1 MDKKPVELDGTTGEG
16 GGQLVRNAISLASV
30 ISQPIRI
37 VNVRGNRQYGKGR
50 KGGGLKAQHVAA
62 IQVLADATAADVV
75 GLQVGSPMLEFRPR
89 RGPGADAIA
98 ALLAAPSADASTSG
112 RRLIRIAAG
121 TAAASAMCIFQCVFP
136 FLLFAGSGS
145 DSGSQEAQQQQEPL
159 ELEIDGGTN
168 TSWAPSFDYVDQV
181 LLPALEAWFGVAVER
196 RLVSRGWNTGPASQG
211 SVWFRFR
218 PLRPGAAL
226 GGSSPVPVAQE
237 EEEEEE
243 GAPQPPSP
251 PDASPQPQPSMG
263 TLQAADGVGVVRTID
278 VTMVCPAAMGDKL
291 TRALA
296 RDLADLFPA
305 ADVRFRPREDSG
317 HHSRMFVLLVA
328 RNAGAGP
335 PPLLWGRDLLFSPP
349 PRNAPVGRGRGH
361 GDELALSTSELLSR
375 RVCRALRSDVA
386 RGGAVDEFL
395 QDQLVIFQALREGR
409 SSFPRR
415 GGEAAEAEAA
425 GLEDAMAGLDV
436 GEERELERDRTGA
449 PFGEGS
455 LHATTAR
462 WVAAELLPQAR
473 WFGGGRVCQGAGVR
487 VQG

>member
-1 MDKKPVELDGTTGEG
+1 MDKKLVELDGTTGEG
-16 GGQLVRNAISLASV
+16 GGQLVRNAVALASV

-37 VNVRGNRQYGKGR
+37 VNVRGNRQHGRSR

-62 IQVLADATAADVV
+62 IQVLADATAADVS
-75 GLQVGSPMLEFRPR
+75 GLHVGSPTLEFRPR

-98 ALLAAPSADASTSG
+98 ALLATTPTGD

-145 DSGSQEAQQQQEPL
+145 GPQQQEPL

-181 LLPALEAWFGVAVER
+181 LCPALEAWFGVAVER
-196 RLVSRGWNTGPASQG
+196 RLVSRGWNTGPASRG
-211 SVWFRFR
+211 RVWFRFR

-226 GGSSPVPVAQE
+226 GGSSPVPVAQG
-237 EEEEEE
+237 E
-243 GAPQPPSP
+243 GGPPQLSSSSP
-251 PDASPQPQPSMG
+251 G
-263 TLQAADGVGVVRTID
+263 TLQQAAEDTTAVKTID
-278 VTMVCPAAMGDKL
+278 ITMVCPAAMGDKL

-296 RDLADLFPA
+296 KDLAGLFPA
-305 ADVRFRPREDSG
+305 ADVRFRPSEDSG
-317 HHSRMFVLLVA
+317 HRSRMFVLLVA
-328 RNAGAGP
+328 RPAAP
-335 PPLLWGRDLLFSPP
+335 SPLLWGRDLLFSPP
-349 PRNAPVGRGRGH
+349 PRNAPVGRARGGGGGGD
-361 GDELALSTSELLSR
+361 GDEWALSTSELLSR
-375 RVCRALRSDVA
+375 RVCRALRADVR
-386 RGGAVDEFL
+386 RGAVVDEFL

-415 GGEAAEAEAA
+415 GAEVE

-436 GEERELERDRTGA
+436 DGGGGGELKRDRTGA

-462 WVAAELLPQAR
+462 WVAAQLLPRAS